1 MNDASRLLE
10 ITPRAGTLQID
21 NWAEWWS
28 AFAQRTTW
36 LDALALALGA
46 LLAWLLVRWLGAWAA
61 RVAGQLRAAR
71 NEADGAG
78 SGAAGQSR
86 LSVLFGTRQVDGAL
100 FPLFWLGLTYLERMA
115 LLHWVGHAPLLRLAL
130 PALTALLLIRSV
142 ATVLRA
148 ALPGV
153 AAVRLLERTVS
164 WAAWMGMLLWVSGV
178 LPAVM
183 RQLDT
188 ITWKMGGTQMSVT
201 DLIEG
206 ALTAGAL
213 MLLALWAS
221 SYLEER
227 LLRRATGATLSVR
240 KAVAKATRAFMLFL
254 GLMLGLSAVGID
266 LTALSVLGGAMGVGI
281 GFGLQKL
288 AASYISGFLVLAE
301 RSLRIGDLVRVGGFE
316 GSIADIRTRYT
327 VIRATNGSEA
337 LVPNETLMTS
347 TVENLSFSD
356 SRLNQSTTITVGYDS
371 DAAQVQRL
379 LEQAALQCSRVLR
392 QPAPAALLNNFGAD
406 GLEFT
411 LSYWLGDPENGGL
424 GGVRSQVNLAILD
437 ALRGAGVDIPYPQ
450 RVLHINPPGSASA
463 AVAGAGAKQAPGAGP
478 QTIHEG
484 GQGTAASAES
494 GMR

>member
-10 ITPRAGTLQID
+10 ITPRTGTLQID

-188 ITWKMGGTQMSVT
+188 ITWKMGGTQMTVT

-206 ALTAGAL
+206 ALIAGAL

-327 VIRATNGSEA
+327 VIRAANGSEA

-463 AVAGAGAKQAPGAGP
+463 AVADTGAKQAPGAGP
-478 QTIHEG
+478 QAIHEG
-484 GQGTAASAES
+484 GQGTSDEA

>member
-71 NEADGAG
+71 HEADGAG

-164 WAAWMGMLLWVSGV
+164 WAAWMGMLLWVSG
-178 LPAVM
+178 
-183 RQLDT
+183 
-188 ITWKMGGTQMSVT
+188 TQMTVT

-206 ALTAGAL
+206 ALIAGAL

-327 VIRATNGSEA
+327 VIRAANGSEA

-356 SRLNQSTTITVGYDS
+356 SRQNQSTTITVGYDS

-450 RVLHINPPGSASA
+450 RVLHINPPESASA
-463 AVAGAGAKQAPGAGP
+463 AVASAGAKQAPGAGP
-478 QTIHEG
+478 QAIHEG
-484 GQGTAASAES
+484 GQGTAASAEA

>member
-10 ITPRAGTLQID
+10 ITPRTGTLQID

-71 NEADGAG
+71 HEADGAG

-188 ITWKMGGTQMSVT
+188 ITWKMGGTQMTVT

-206 ALTAGAL
+206 ALIAGAL

-227 LLRRATGATLSVR
+227 LLRQATGATLSVR

-301 RSLRIGDLVRVGGFE
+301 RSLRIGDLVRVGGFDCRH
-316 GSIADIRTRYT
+316 SH
-327 VIRATNGSEA
+327 A
-337 LVPNETLMTS
+337 LHR
-347 TVENLSFSD
+347 D
-356 SRLNQSTTITVGYDS
+356 SRR
-371 DAAQVQRL
+371 QRL
-379 LEQAALQCSRVLR
+379 RSAGAQRNTDDQHGGKPVVFRLAPEPEHNHHRGLR
-392 QPAPAALLNNFGAD
+392 QRRRPGAAPAGASRAAMFARAAPARASRAAEQ
-406 GLEFT
+406 L
-411 LSYWLGDPENGGL
+411 W
-424 GGVRSQVNLAILD
+424 R
-437 ALRGAGVDIPYPQ
+437 RRAGVHPE
-450 RVLHINPPGSASA
+450 LL
-463 AVAGAGAKQAPGAGP
+463 AG
-478 QTIHEG
+478 
-484 GQGTAASAES
+484 
-494 GMR
+494 